1 MGDLGDDF
9 RAFRDYQREIR
20 ENKYDKFCLKTLPKL
35 QECDKVTYIER
46 SVDKFIITTTNF
58 GIIDIFPKA
67 NRLLVRKDN
76 RWHSGAVRWIINNLL

>member
-9 RAFRDYQREIR
+9 RAFREYQRKIR

-35 QECDKVTYIER
+35 QECDKVIHIER
-46 SVDKFIITTTNF
+46 SVDKFTITTTNF